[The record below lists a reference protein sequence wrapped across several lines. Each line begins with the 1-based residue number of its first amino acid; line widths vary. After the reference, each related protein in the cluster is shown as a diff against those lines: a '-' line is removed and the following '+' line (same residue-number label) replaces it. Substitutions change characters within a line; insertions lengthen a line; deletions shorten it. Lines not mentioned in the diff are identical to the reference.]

1 MNRNLLRP
9 ITQEELETYER
20 DGVVWLR
27 GILDPEWAK
36 LLASTIEE
44 ILAKQ
49 IGQTIDFTGL
59 GLALAGEKLAAS
71 GRWSDPDRDWGT
83 PGQLNGNVLLD
94 PQVKPVRERGHYISA
109 TDAWKAHPAMR
120 ELALR
125 SPAPKIAAALMKSR
139 KVYLYGEQVLVKP
152 PGTMEKTAWHSDQGY
167 DHIQGEQVCGV
178 RIPITQESAEMG
190 LVQYLKGSHKSGDV
204 YKVNYFI
211 SDTTDDDIG
220 VPVPRIEGHESDFD
234 LAIYAPAPGD
244 VVVHHLRTLHGAGGN
259 ASTNRTRAAVTIR
272 YGGDDSTYKFRRFAP
287 PQDSVSP
294 VLKDGDRL
302 DGEPERF
309 PLAEL

>member
-9 ITQEELETYER
+9 ITREELEAYDR

-27 GILDPEWAK
+27 GILDPEWVE

-44 ILAKQ
+44 IVAKKL
-49 IGQTIDFTGL
+49 GQTIDFTGL
-59 GLALAGEKLAAS
+59 GLALASERLAAS
-71 GRWSDPDRDWGT
+71 GRWSDPDRNWGT

-109 TDAWKAHPAMR
+109 TDAWKTHAAMR

-167 DHIQGEQVCGV
+167 DHVQGEQVCGV
-178 RIPITQESAEMG
+178 RIPTTPETPEMG
-190 LVQYLKGSHKSGDV
+190 QVQYLKGSHKSGEIF
-204 YKVNYFI
+204 KVNYFI
-211 SDTTDDDIG
+211 SDATDDDIG
-220 VPVPRIEGHESDFD
+220 VPVPAIEGHEADFD
-234 LAIYAPAPGD
+234 LAVYAPVPGD

-259 ASTNRTRAAVTIR
+259 ASTDRTRAAVTIR
-272 YGGDDSTYKFRRFAP
+272 YAGDDSSYKFRRFAP

-309 PLAEL
+309 PQAEL